1 MSPTHDAGLLLLAG
15 AAVVGL
21 IVLVTWCRFPAFIA
35 LMIASLLVGLGA
47 GRNPSEIV
55 KSFSEGVGSVLGSV
69 AMILGLGAILGKA
82 LAASGGAAQ
91 LGSFLIDEFPKRWT
105 ACAIACA
112 AFVIGIPVFFS
123 AGLVLLIPVIVTAA
137 GQRGIPLV
145 RFGLPMVAG
154 LSVAHG
160 LIPPH
165 PGPISAV
172 EILHADLGKT
182 ILYSLLVGFPMALI
196 TGAVIAPVLAARL
209 AIGSVEIPVADKDI
223 VPNEPGRGLTVALL
237 TILMP
242 VILMLSGAIA
252 DFSLPSSSPL
262 RLAADCLGTPIIAML
277 IGALFSLWSLA
288 RHHGFNK
295 HQMARLSEEALPPIA
310 AVLLVVGGGGGFSR
324 VLIDSGVGAAVAR
337 QATSLNIPPLLLAW
351 LIAAFIRIATG
362 SATVAITTGAGL
374 LAPITAANPALNR
387 ELVVLALGAGS
398 LILSHVNDGGFWL
411 VKEYLNLTVTQTL
424 RTWTILE
431 TAISLLA
438 FVLVL
443 LLSLII

>member
-1 MSPTHDAGLLLLAG
+1 MPPTHDAGLLLLAG

-47 GRNPSEIV
+47 GRNSSEIV

-91 LGSFLIDEFPKRWT
+91 LGSFLINEFPKRWT
-105 ACAIACA
+105 VCAIACA
-112 AFVIGIPVFFS
+112 AFVIGIPVFFN
-123 AGLVLLIPVIVTAA
+123 AGLVLLIPVVVTAA
-137 GQRGIPLV
+137 GQRGIRLI

-172 EILHADLGKT
+172 GILQADLGKT
-182 ILYSLLVGFPMALI
+182 VLYSLLVGFPIALI
-196 TGAVIAPVLAARL
+196 TAAVIAPTLAARF
-209 AIGSVEIPVADKDI
+209 ASGAAESPVAGDAI
-223 VPNEPGRGLTVALL
+223 VPRKADLGLIVALL
-237 TILMP
+237 TILTP
-242 VILMLSGAIA
+242 VILMLLGAIA
-252 DFSLPSSSPL
+252 DFWLPTTSTP
-262 RLAADCLGTPIIAML
+262 RLIADWFGNPIIAML
-277 IGALFSLWSLA
+277 IGALFSLWPLA
-288 RHHGFNK
+288 RRHGFNK
-295 HQMARLSEEALPPIA
+295 HQIARLSEEALPPIA
-310 AVLLVVGGGGGFSR
+310 AVLLVIGAGGGFSR

-351 LIAAFIRIATG
+351 LIAAFVRIATG

-374 LAPITAANPALNR
+374 LAPITAANPVLNR

-398 LILSHVNDGGFWL
+398 LVLSHVNDGGFWL
-411 VKEYLNLTVTQTL
+411 VKEYLNLTVTETL
-424 RTWTILE
+424 GTWTILE

-438 FVLVL
+438 LVLVL

>member
-55 KSFSEGVGSVLGSV
+55 KSFSEGVGSLLGSV

-105 ACAIACA
+105 AYAIACA
-112 AFVIGIPVFFS
+112 AFVIGIPVFFN
-123 AGLVLLIPVIVTAA
+123 AGLVLLIPVVITAA

-145 RFGLPMVAG
+145 GFGLPMVAG

-165 PGPISAV
+165 PGPISAIG
-172 EILHADLGKT
+172 ILHADLGKT
-182 ILYSLLVGFPMALI
+182 ILYSLLVGFPIALI
-196 TGAVIAPVLAARL
+196 TGAVIAPTLAAHS
-209 AIGSVEIPVADKDI
+209 ASGGAESPVVGDDI
-223 VPNEPGRGLTVALL
+223 VPKKADPSLTVALL

-242 VILMLSGAIA
+242 VILMLLGAIA
-252 DFSLPSSSPL
+252 DFWLPTSSTL
-262 RLAADCLGTPIIAML
+262 RLIADWLGNPIIAML
-277 IGALFSLWSLA
+277 IGSLFSLWSLA

-310 AVLLVVGGGGGFSR
+310 AVLLVVGAGGGFSR

-351 LIAAFIRIATG
+351 LIAALIRIATG

-374 LAPITAANPALNR
+374 LAPITAANPVLNR
-387 ELVVLALGAGS
+387 ELMVLALGAGS
-398 LILSHVNDGGFWL
+398 LVLSHVNDGGFWL

-438 FVLVL
+438 FILVI
-443 LLSLII
+443 LLSFII